1 MKRGLVLGGGG
12 LVGMGYHTGV
22 FKALDE
28 WGIDL
33 AGSDVMVGTS
43 AGSVMAAYLASG
55 WTIDDFYEYGHGRHP
70 EAQKRPEEQDPKSAL
85 FDPIATSHQERARR
99 AIGSA
104 FAVVASRGLWRS
116 GLKGRKPHNLLR
128 KAFPAGLFSTEKT
141 LARFRE
147 ELPQEWPRPYLYICA
162 ADLYTGQRV
171 AFGHPT
177 APEVPFPEAVLSST
191 AIPGF
196 FPPVKLDGR
205 QYVDGGIVSATSLDL
220 AADAGCD
227 TILCVAPLGYR
238 IDPDARPR
246 ILTSPILVR
255 NFFARQLAAEV
266 RAARERGVE
275 VLVIRPWTSEL
286 GKHGSNS
293 MRHFD
298 RAAVIESAREGTLRL
313 LEENP
318 DHPAVVAATRKR
330 TRRTG

>member
-1 MKRGLVLGGGG
+1 
-12 LVGMGYHTGV
+12 MGYHAGV

-33 AGSDVMVGTS
+33 AGSDVIVGTS
-43 AGSVMAAYLASG
+43 AGSVMASYLASG
-55 WTIDDFYEYGHGRHP
+55 WTPSDFFDYGHGSHP
-70 EAQKRPEEQDPKSAL
+70 EAQKRPEELDAKAPL
-85 FDPIATSHQERARR
+85 FDSLSRSHQERVRR

-116 GLKGRKPHNLLR
+116 GVKGSKPHAMLR
-128 KAFPAGLFSTEKT
+128 KAFPAGLFSTEKS
-141 LARFRE
+141 LQRFRDD
-147 ELPQEWPRPYLYICA
+147 LPEEWPRDYLYICA

-196 FPPVKLDGR
+196 FPPVKMNGR

-220 AADAGCD
+220 AVDAGCE
-227 TILCVAPLGYR
+227 TIICVAPLGYR
-238 IDPDARPR
+238 MDPDARQR
-246 ILTSPILVR
+246 ILTSPLLVR
-255 NFFARQLAAEV
+255 NFFGRQLAKEV
-266 RAARERGVE
+266 RAARERGIE

-286 GKHGSNS
+286 QQHGSNS

-298 RAAVIESAREGTLRL
+298 RAAVIGSAREGTLRL
-313 LEENP
+313 LDENST
-318 DHPAVVAATRKR
+318 HPAVVAAMAKR

>member
-1 MKRGLVLGGGG
+1 
-12 LVGMGYHTGV
+12 MGYHAGV

-28 WGIDL
+28 WGVDL
-33 AGSDVMVGTS
+33 ADSDVIVGTS

-55 WTIDDFYEYGHGRHP
+55 WTADDFYEYGHGRHA
-70 EAQKRPEEQDPKSAL
+70 EAQKRPEEDDPSVPM
-85 FDPIATSHQERARR
+85 FDPLATSHQERARR

-116 GLKGRKPHNLLR
+116 GVRGGKPHSVLR
-128 KAFPAGLFSTEKT
+128 KAFPAGLFSTQKNLE
-141 LARFRE
+141 RFRE
-147 ELPQEWPRPYLYICA
+147 DLPNEWPRSYLYICA
-162 ADLYTGQRV
+162 ADLYTGKRV

-220 AADAGCD
+220 AVDAGCE

-238 IDPDARPR
+238 MDPDARQR
-246 ILTSPILVR
+246 VLSSPLLVR
-255 NFFARQLAAEV
+255 NLFARQLAKEV
-266 RAARERGVE
+266 RAARERGIE
-275 VLVIRPWTSEL
+275 VLVIRPWSSEL

-298 RAAVIESAREGTLRL
+298 RAGVIESAREGTLRL
-313 LEENP
+313 LEENK
-318 DHPAVVAATRKR
+318 DHPAVVAATRKA